1 MQKVNAPNAIIVGL
15 YKVIGLSGQSIRL
28 TVHANLGNLK
38 RNSSII
44 SKSVLFVCWLMSLI
58 FCRFGWGNECQ

>member
-44 SKSVLFVCWLMSLI
+44 SKSVLFVCWLISII
-58 FCRFGWGNECQ
+58 FLPFWLG